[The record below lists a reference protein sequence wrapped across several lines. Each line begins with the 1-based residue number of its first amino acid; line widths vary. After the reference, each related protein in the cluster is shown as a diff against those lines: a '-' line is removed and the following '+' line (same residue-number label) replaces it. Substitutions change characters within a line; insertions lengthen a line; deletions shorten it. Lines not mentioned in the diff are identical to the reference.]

1 MEERIQ
7 KLIAQAGIAS
17 RRTAEDMIIQ
27 GRVLVNGTVATLGQK
42 ADPATDV
49 IKVDGKALPR
59 PERQRYIIV
68 HKPRGYISSTVE
80 DEQIDV
86 PTVLEL
92 VTSDVRLYPVGRLD
106 VNSEGLVLLTNDGDL
121 TNRLTHPRYGHEK
134 TYKVLLEG
142 RVNDEKLNHWRSG
155 MTLPDGFRTGPAKVI
170 LLESSRD
177 GTWVRVVLREGHKR
191 QIREIADLLG
201 HPAKRIIR
209 THIGSLALGDL
220 PPAKWRELTHDEVK
234 ALRDNAGIGK
244 QRRPNQQR
252 SSASRPEGQSPS
264 RRSSTGGRPASRSG
278 SRHAPRRPRRDQ

>member
-17 RRTAEDMIIQ
+17 RRAAEEMIIQ
-27 GRVLVNGTVATLGQK
+27 GRVSVNGTVATLGQK
-42 ADPATDV
+42 ADPETDV

-59 PERQRYIIV
+59 PEKHRYVIV

-80 DEQIDV
+80 DEQIYV

-92 VTSDVRLYPVGRLD
+92 VNSDVRLYPVGRLD
-106 VNSEGLVLLTNDGDL
+106 VNSEGLVLLTNDGEL

-142 RVNDEKLNHWRSG
+142 HVNDEKLNRWRSG
-155 MTLPDGFRTGPAKVI
+155 MTLLDGFRTGPAKVI
-170 LLESSRD
+170 LLEGSRD

-201 HPAKRIIR
+201 HPVKRIIR

-220 PPAKWRELTHDEVK
+220 PPGKWRELTHDEVK

-244 QRRPNQQR
+244 QRHPNQQR
-252 SSASRPEGQSPS
+252 SSAAKPEGQRPTRRPLDGERPS
-264 RRSSTGGRPASRSG
+264 RPSSRT
-278 SRHAPRRPRRDQ
+278 APRRPRRDE